1 MWSPLE
7 GWHLDPDPKVM
18 MMPRIMYDSVTA
30 TDIPRSARMV
40 AGYLAPSRYAWSAQ
54 DWARFPSAVKVRIAI
69 FANVNAGHVLD
80 VEPGDATP
88 AQAPGWVAMRR
99 RAGLDEPSVY
109 CSASSW
115 PSVRAEFQRQ
125 GVRQPRYWIAR
136 FDNVRDIP
144 AGAVAKQFI
153 NPPGSGGHY
162 DLSLV
167 ADNWPGVDQEDDL
180 SAQELLDWPIRRQ
193 GSSLGG
199 ATSLRA
205 VLANVDRMFEQSTAR
220 EAAILR
226 AIEELSADPEL
237 DRATVAGILD
247 TAVAEHTPT
256 AAQVAAAQLPLVEEA
271 VHEALGSDQ
280 ADLAADIVRRLAE
293 KLAPADPAS

>member
-1 MWSPLE
+1 M
-7 GWHLDPDPKVM
+7 V
-18 MMPRIMYDSVTA
+18 RIMYDSVTA
-30 TDIPRSARMV
+30 AHIPRAARMV
-40 AGYLAPSRYAWSAQ
+40 AGYLPPSRYAWSAQ

-99 RAGLDEPSVY
+99 RAGLAEPSVY
-109 CSASSW
+109 CSYSAW
-115 PSVRAEFQRQ
+115 PGVRAEFQRQ

-136 FDNVRDIP
+136 YDNVREIP
-144 AGAVAKQFI
+144 PGAVAKQFI
-153 NPPGSGGHY
+153 NPPGSGGHF
-162 DLSLV
+162 DLSVV
-167 ADNWPGVDQEDDL
+167 ANYWPGVDGDDDL

-205 VLANVDRMFEQSTAR
+205 VLANVDRMYERSTAR

-226 AIEELSADPEL
+226 ALEELSADPEL
-237 DRATVAGILD
+237 TQAKMAQILD
-247 TAVAEHTPT
+247 SAVAEHTATPE
-256 AAQVAAAQLPLVEEA
+256 QVAAAQLPLVEEA
-271 VHEALGSDQ
+271 VHEALGSEKGEI
-280 ADLAADIVRRLAE
+280 AADIMRLLGE
-293 KLAPADPAS
+293 KMAAARDSV